1 MVRVTYYRE
10 ALSAPIKAAELGQS
24 DAQYVL
30 GTRFIANQDQAE
42 GDKWIKQSAELGN
55 KKARKYLNRSV

>member
-1 MVRVTYYRE
+1 M
-10 ALSAPIKAAELGQS
+10 SATIKATELGLS

-30 GTRFIANQDQAE
+30 ETRFIANQDQAE

-55 KKARKYLNRSV
+55 KKALKYLNRSL

>member
-1 MVRVTYYRE
+1 M
-10 ALSAPIKAAELGQS
+10 SAPIKAAELGQS

-55 KKARKYLNRSV
+55 KKARKYLNRSL

>member
-24 DAQYVL
+24 DAQCAL
-30 GTRFIANQDQAE
+30 ETRLIANQDQAE
-42 GDKWIKQSAELGN
+42 GDK
-55 KKARKYLNRSV
+55 